1 MKRCICAAALVLVVL
16 APGSAGARTIFGF
29 VSPTGVDEAAE
40 LQRDLLARLERTRRY
55 ALLEVADYDSPEN
68 ACASDK
74 RLEKAARLVVE
85 KGEKFSAELH
95 VRDCAGGADDPL
107 EVRASSSKLSSLA
120 GALRADFIEAY
131 ALLVDLEVE
140 DEVLL
145 ADVGLEEKV
154 AVGDL
159 LYSYV
164 RGEDGT
170 SHMARRLRVRSYDEG
185 RFRSRLEEIFHLP
198 GAGAPRAGEQL
209 SPRALFHGGARIV
222 SAPPVATMATRRI
235 AGPAE
240 LIGGGSFV
248 PPLPEAQLKAR
259 HELRS
264 APGDSIGRSLNA
276 WLEMEGGARLICTWK
291 APVATYR
298 ATLEANSLRVE
309 RLEPGAEPIATLPLA
324 EPIEP
329 GAPVRILIS
338 WLGPWTEFYVGGRFV
353 GGFEDL
359 RLATRVFE
367 LGASGAVRFRAPQL
381 FELTMG
387 P

>member
-1 MKRCICAAALVLVVL
+1 MKRFLCAIALALAVL
-16 APGSAGARTIFGF
+16 APGSARARTVFGF
-29 VSPTGVDEAAE
+29 VAPVGAEQAAE
-40 LQRDLLARLERTRRY
+40 LQSDLLARLERTRRY
-55 ALLEVADYDSPEN
+55 ALLEVAGYDSPQV
-68 ACASDK
+68 ACASDQ
-74 RLEKAARLVVE
+74 RLEKAAQLIVE
-85 KGEKFSAELH
+85 KEGKFSAELH
-95 VRDCAGGADDPL
+95 VRDCASGVADPL

-131 ALLVDLEVE
+131 ALLVNLEAE
-140 DEVLL
+140 GEVLL
-145 ADVGLEEKV
+145 ADVGPEEKV

-170 SHMARRLRVRSYDEG
+170 FHLARRLRVRSYDEG

-248 PPLPEAQLKAR
+248 PPLPEARLQAR

-291 APVATYR
+291 GPAATYR
-298 ATLEANSLRVE
+298 VTLGATSLEIES
-309 RLEPGAEPIATLPLA
+309 LEPSPEPVATLPLA

-329 GAPVRILIS
+329 GVPVRILIS

-353 GGFEDL
+353 GGLEDL
-359 RLATRVFE
+359 RLAARAFE

-381 FELTMG
+381 FELTMR